1 METPDGGIPDDHGT
15 PKELCEKAGYPLTG
29 SCPTLQVPNRRCPY
43 DSSYYD
49 KCVCQSGLIS
59 CPSPQIGV
67 GPSCGGKNINLVNV
81 RAIINLVIADRLWE
95 LLLVPLTAKPL
106 IRIVRLVVMIP
117 AQAAIR
123 KPSRAVVMIQRP
135 QVAEIPVIKQKTVV
149 MTLAQADTQ
158 RPSRAVVMIQR
169 PQVAERLV
177 INRKPAVMIPAQAD
191 IQKLN
196 PVNVM
201 IPVGQNA
208 EIPVI
213 KQNLVRRNG
222 EHVPD

>member
-1 METPDGGIPDDHGT
+1 M
-15 PKELCEKAGYPLTG
+15 
-29 SCPTLQVPNRRCPY
+29 TLVARNAER
-43 DSSYYD
+43 
-49 KCVCQSGLIS
+49 
-59 CPSPQIGV
+59 
-67 GPSCGGKNINLVNV
+67 
-81 RAIINLVIADRLWE
+81 LVINR
-95 LLLVPLTAKPL
+95 KPA
-106 IRIVRLVVMIP
+106 VMIP

-123 KPSRAVVMIQRP
+123 K
-135 QVAEIPVIKQKTVV
+135 
-149 MTLAQADTQ
+149 
-158 RPSRAVVMIQR
+158 PSRAVVMIQR

-201 IPVGQNA
+201 IQAAQDA